1 MKRVCSNP
9 LSFGEGSMLVNAI
22 MRSQV
27 VILSLV
33 LFLTD
38 AVIPSTSQVNGMVH
52 QSVTLPCTYSVTR
65 GVTSMCWGRG
75 ACPRSSCTDALI
87 WTNGYSVTYRRQ
99 SRYQLKGQLAQG
111 NVSLTIEDVTEA
123 DSGLYCCRVEIPGWF
138 NDQKITLS
146 LEVGPA
152 PTMVTTVAT
161 STRVSTTTTP
171 TTTTTHAQTR
181 ISATT
186 ETPTTTDTQ
195 THKTDFPTQME
206 PTSSIIPTQEVTS
219 PTPTSAA
226 RTQPTKLPEAKT
238 QTPSSPPSSCCLTDG
253 NDTTT
258 QSSDGGLW
266 YNNQTP
272 SPAQQQWR
280 ATMSGLLT
288 GTLISSFLLLT
299 LAALVMKRYFH
310 MRKRKSVSLVAFKA
324 HAIGALHS
332 ATEGK
337 PQAEDNIYIIADNPY
352 VLD

>member
-1 MKRVCSNP
+1 
-9 LSFGEGSMLVNAI
+9 

-38 AVIPSTSQVNGMVH
+38 AVVPSTSQVNGMVH

-111 NVSLTIEDVTEA
+111 NVSLTIEGVTEA

-161 STRVSTTTTP
+161 STRVSTTITPTT

-186 ETPTTTDTQ
+186 ETPTTTGTQ
-195 THKTDFPTQME
+195 THKT
-206 PTSSIIPTQEVTS
+206 
-219 PTPTSAA
+219 A
-226 RTQPTKLPEAKT
+226 RTQPTKLPGAKT
-238 QTPSSPPSSCCLTDG
+238 QTPSSPPSSCCPTDG

-266 YNNQTP
+266 YNNQTR

-324 HAIGALHS
+324 HTIGALHS

-337 PQAEDNIYIIADNPY
+337 PQAEDNIYIIEDNPY